1 MGRVQTYAPM
11 LLAAALLAI
20 GIPAAAQEL
29 HLFPASAPEPRYF
42 SSFDVGGAAGFRIAD
57 LGRSYPWSES
67 ERSGFGLG
75 TETTASAPDSEEQA
89 AGSVPM
95 RRCVLVQCV
104 KISGQPEPP
113 PKKLFTTPV
122 TLWTVAG
129 LVAGIANGYAS
140 DHLYGIQKFHF
151 TDERFFQYD
160 TYAGGSDKVSHFIVS
175 ANSVDLLYDAY
186 RLNRLTPDQAFWLS
200 WATVTLA
207 GVFVEVGDGL
217 VPYGFSAQDV
227 TADTLGALAEGL
239 IKRNNLDDLLGFRVG
254 KGLPPVPP
262 ALVENRT
269 LFGIDYSEEI
279 YTADLKLGGLACRLH
294 ASPDIARFFLFSF
307 TYNTKGYGYDPP
319 LPTRYQEVGLEVGLN
334 LVEVLKAVGVTNS
347 TWWGDLL
354 LRTFT
359 FFRIPYTQVGA
370 YYNLKNQKW
379 YGPGA
384 PYHFY

>member
-1 MGRVQTYAPM
+1 MGRSQTHAAM
-11 LLAAALLAI
+11 LLGAALLAI
-20 GIPAAAQEL
+20 GIPARAQEL
-29 HLFPASAPEPRYF
+29 HIFPAAPSQPRYF
-42 SSFDVGGAAGFRIAD
+42 SSFDAGGAGGLRIAD
-57 LGRSYPWSES
+57 LERSYPWNASEANDFS
-67 ERSGFGLG
+67 LG
-75 TETTASAPDSEEQA
+75 TETPAAAPEAEP
-89 AGSVPM
+89 AGSPPI

-104 KISGQPEPP
+104 TISGQPEPP

-129 LVAGIANGYAS
+129 LVAGIANGSAS
-140 DHLYGIQKFHF
+140 VAKYGVQTFHF
-151 TDERFFQYD
+151 TDEKFFQYD
-160 TYAGGSDKVSHFIVS
+160 TYGGGSDKVSHFIVS

-200 WATVTLA
+200 WATVTLS
-207 GVFVEVGDGL
+207 GIFVEVGDGL
-217 VPYGFSAQDV
+217 SPYGFSAQDV

-254 KGLPPVPP
+254 KWLPETPE
-262 ALVENRT
+262 ALVQERT
-269 LFGIDYSEEI
+269 LFGIDYSKEI

-319 LPTRYQEVGLEVGLN
+319 LPSRYQEVGLEIGLN
-334 LVEVLKAVGVTNS
+334 FVEVLKAVGVTNS

-354 LRTFT
+354 LRTFN
-359 FFRIPYTQVGA
+359 FFRIPYTSVGA

-384 PYHFY
+384 PYHYY